1 MTFNMVCFL
10 IAIAATV
17 LFSAFLCYKSIA
29 WKKDTVPSA
38 DSNFEK
44 AMARGYADLKIM
56 QEHERRKMQ
65 VKTWAENKLDREMRS
80 GIVIDPGGTCLC
92 RMCGHTVS
100 TLHDHCINCC
110 TPINWNA

>member
-1 MTFNMVCFL
+1 MIEVPVVVWVLALMLFVAGAVCIL
-10 IAIAATV
+10 KSLEAAP
-17 LFSAFLCYKSIA
+17 AQ
-29 WKKDTVPSA
+29 PPA

-44 AMARGYADLKIM
+44 AMAKGYADLRIM
-56 QEHERRKMQ
+56 HEHERRKMQ

-92 RMCGHTVS
+92 RRCGHTVS
-100 TLHDHCINCC
+100 ALHDHCINCC